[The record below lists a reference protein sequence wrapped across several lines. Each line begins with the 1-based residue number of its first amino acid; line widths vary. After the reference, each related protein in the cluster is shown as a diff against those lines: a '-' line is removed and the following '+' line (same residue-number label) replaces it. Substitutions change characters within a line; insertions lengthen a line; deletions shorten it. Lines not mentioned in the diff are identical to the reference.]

1 MKYKIAFESLAIFS
15 LVILVIS
22 AASSFNFVS
31 DESSEI
37 IPNAY
42 ALKSKGVYNTEINS
56 KLVCGDRL
64 CSEIDGGRTTFEVEM
79 KSYGQEEPLDE
90 TFDEPVVRDIGEDIV
105 NWGTKTYDS
114 IASDID
120 KTVKDVTAALETA
133 LRDVRNAADIVID
146 DVGKFS
152 KETWVDAKKLAVTE
166 WDDVKST
173 YDDIRNDVTRIIN
186 NFDKEAM
193 CAASATMICAK

>member
-22 AASSFNFVS
+22 AASSLNFVS

-42 ALKSKGVYNTEINS
+42 ALKAKGKFLTEINS

-64 CSEIDGGRTTFEVEM
+64 CSEVD
-79 KSYGQEEPLDE
+79 EEPLDE
-90 TFDEPVVRDIGEDIV
+90 LVVKGIGEDLKDLWSEV
-105 NWGTKTYDS
+105 TETYDDVK
-114 IASDID
+114 SDID
-120 KTVKDVTAALETA
+120 ETIEDVSGAMEIAKNE
-133 LRDVRNAADIVID
+133 VRKAVDLVLD

-152 KETWVDAKKLAVTE
+152 TERWSEVQKLSVEGFDIAKGAYEETKKDLDRIVNNIGKEG
-166 WDDVKST
+166 
-173 YDDIRNDVTRIIN
+173 I
-186 NFDKEAM
+186 
-193 CAASATMICAK
+193 CAAYATMQCTK